1 MRSSRKT
8 VHRRAQRNGQ
18 QRAEGNAVPAQD
30 VTGGRVV
37 YLEIRHLLTDYIC
50 IRAADPAAEEKLLA
64 SIARHGQ
71 KVPILVARAGRGRRQ
86 VLDGFRRLRAL
97 CQLERETVA
106 AVEWPGD
113 VADGLVEARRLRGAS
128 SSGPLEEGWLV
139 EVLVDA
145 HGMSLSAIGL
155 RLGKTTS
162 WVSRRLGI
170 VRQLPD
176 GVRDKVL
183 AGALSGYVAAKCAVP
198 LARAKGALVGPFCDS
213 VIAHALS
220 TRQAEVVYQSLIR
233 TVDPQIQK
241 DILER
246 PQRVLEPVG
255 ASSKPGDA
263 RKQSVAV
270 ADRVEK
276 WCRHTVSVHGL
287 MSQLLVTGVSED
299 TLEQLAVIWKEYH
312 ELVEGT
318 LRQFDN
324 LARLATGGAS
334 PAEDEPPLPLREG
347 PDVHS

>member
-1 MRSSRKT
+1 M
-8 VHRRAQRNGQ
+8 
-18 QRAEGNAVPAQD
+18 PAHD
-30 VTGGRVV
+30 TAGGRVV
-37 YLEIRHLLTDYIC
+37 HLEIRHLLTDYVG
-50 IRAADPAAEEKLLA
+50 IRAADPVAEEKLLA

-71 KVPILVARAGRGRRQ
+71 KVPILVARAGRGRHQ

-128 SSGPLEEGWLV
+128 RSGPLEEGWLI
-139 EVLVDA
+139 ELLVDV
-145 HGMSLSAIGL
+145 HGLSLSAIGL

-246 PQRVLEPVG
+246 PERVLEPVG
-255 ASSKPGDA
+255 AASKPGDA
-263 RKQSVAV
+263 GKQSVAV
-270 ADRVEK
+270 AERVEK
-276 WCRHTVSVHGL
+276 WCRHTASVHGL

-312 ELVEGT
+312 ELVQGT
-318 LRQFDN
+318 LRQFDT

-334 PAEDEPPLPLREG
+334 PASLPPMED
-347 PDVHS
+347 PDVHA